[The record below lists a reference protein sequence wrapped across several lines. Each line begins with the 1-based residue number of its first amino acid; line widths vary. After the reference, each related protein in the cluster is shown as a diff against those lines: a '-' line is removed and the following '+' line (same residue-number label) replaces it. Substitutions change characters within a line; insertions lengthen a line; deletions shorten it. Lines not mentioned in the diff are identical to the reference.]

1 MCGAN
6 AESFEQV
13 KVWLANT
20 RHSWLLI
27 IDNADDPNIDYA
39 AFFPSGN
46 GGNIILTTRNAQCRD
61 HQTVGFEDLNH
72 LNLQDATSLLFKAAR
87 IAESSREDD
96 QNAAERIVKTLGS
109 HTLAIIQ
116 AGAYIKQQRCSLED
130 YPAHFRQQEER
141 LLKYHPQQAQ
151 STYGTVF
158 ATFETSATRLESSQ
172 DPSATDA
179 LSLLQILGF
188 IHYEEI
194 PGLMFS
200 RATEKAIAIRENIDR
215 PKHSEKPRRLR
226 ARAYRLFRHPRGR
239 QGPKGREGSMHEIY
253 ELSEL
258 QISRLPISMTQRNDI
273 ATDIFPWHLRK
284 ALNLLESYSII
295 KTSGIGENLSISM
308 HPLAHTWTRIRQR
321 LASQKEGW
329 RAAGSVI
336 ALSMQR
342 TGYDMFYEK
351 LRSHVG
357 AYLDHPVSEYMA
369 GMKELEICQ
378 THYKICKLVA
388 DLRDFSKLRFL
399 LQILETFKSW
409 TGASGKSSPVV
420 QTLTAQSLIE
430 NGQPKAAVE
439 LLERAV
445 EIGRSDDL
453 ISQVILAKAYM
464 ASKQHR
470 KALTLLEH
478 IVQIQERNEAPEDEY
493 LLWSQFELGRAY
505 IENKQFERAV
515 TLLEQVVET
524 RKKILVPT
532 HRGLLTSQSTLGIAY
547 FGNEQFEAAPEILS
561 QVLEVRRTTLDA
573 KDPDLLGTQHELAR
587 AYMGMGNGHFEG
599 AAELLEHVI
608 GIEEKTLA
616 PDDPGRLESQYQLA
630 KAYMGMGIGHYER
643 AAELL
648 EQVVEIDE
656 RTLASDNPKR
666 LESQYQ
672 LAKAYMGMGIGHYE
686 RAAELL
692 EHVVRMDREMLAPDD
707 PDRLASQY
715 RLAQAY
721 MGMGN
726 GHYERAAELLEHVVR
741 MDRET
746 LAPDDPSRL
755 ASQRRLKKVKKLI
768 EAEKSVEPTGA
779 SGETV

>member
-13 KVWLANT
+13 KIWLANT

-27 IDNADDPNIDYA
+27 IDNADDPKIDYA

-46 GGNIILTTRNAQCRD
+46 EGNIILTTRNEQCRF

-72 LNLQDATSLLFKAAR
+72 LNLQDVTSLLFKAAG
-87 IAESSREDD
+87 IADSSREDD
-96 QNAAERIVKTLGS
+96 QNAAGKIVQTLGS
-109 HTLAIIQ
+109 HTLAVIQ
-116 AGAYIKQQRCSLED
+116 AGAYIKQERCSLED

-141 LLKYHPQQAQ
+141 LLKYHPRQAK

-200 RATEKAIAIRENIDR
+200 RAREEAIAIRENIDR
-215 PKHSEKPRRLR
+215 FGDSEKSSRLR

-239 QGPKGREGSMHEIY
+239 EGPKGREGSIY
-253 ELSEL
+253 EIHKLSEL
-258 QISRLPISMTQRNDI
+258 QISRLPISLMQRNDI
-273 ATDIFPWHLRK
+273 ATEIFPWHLRK

-336 ALSMQR
+336 ALSMQAN
-342 TGYDMFYEK
+342 GYDMFWEK

-369 GMKELEICQ
+369 GMTELEICQ
-378 THYKICKLVA
+378 THYKICNLVRTF
-388 DLRDFSKLRFL
+388 RDFSKLRIL

-409 TGASGKSSPVV
+409 TGASGKSSLLV
-420 QTLTAQSLIE
+420 QTLTAQSLME

-439 LLERAV
+439 LLERV
-445 EIGRSDDL
+445 VGTGRSHNL
-453 ISQVILAKAYM
+453 NTQVMLAKAYM
-464 ASKQHR
+464 AGKQHQ
-470 KALTLLEH
+470 KAVNLLEY
-478 IVQIQERNEAPEDEY
+478 IVQIEERNEAPKIEF
-493 LLWSQFELGRAY
+493 LLWSQHELGRAY
-505 IENKQFERAV
+505 IENKQFEKAV

-524 RKKILVPT
+524 GKNSLVPT
-532 HRGLLTSQSTLGIAY
+532 HRDLLAYQLNLGKAY
-547 FGNEQFEAAPEILS
+547 IGNEQFEAAAEILS
-561 QVLEVRRTTLDA
+561 QVFEVERTILDA
-573 KDPDLLGTQHELAR
+573 KDPDLLDT
-587 AYMGMGNGHFEG
+587 
-599 AAELLEHVI
+599 
-608 GIEEKTLA
+608 
-616 PDDPGRLESQYQLA
+616 QYQLG
-630 KAYMGMGIGHYER
+630 KAYMGMG
-643 AAELL
+643 
-648 EQVVEIDE
+648 V
-656 RTLASDNPKR
+656 
-666 LESQYQ
+666 
-672 LAKAYMGMGIGHYE
+672 GHYE

-692 EHVVRMDREMLAPDD
+692 EHVVSMDRETLTPDDPKGLASQYQLAKAYMGMGVGHYERAAELLEYVVRMDREMLASDD

-715 RLAQAY
+715 QLAKAY
-721 MGMGN
+721 MGMGT
-726 GHYERAAELLEHVVR
+726 GHYERAAELLEHVIEI
-741 MDRET
+741 DEKT
-746 LAPDDPSRL
+746 LAPDDPGRL
-755 ASQRRLKKVKKLI
+755 VTQRRLEEVHRLI
-768 EAEKSVEPTGA
+768 EAEKSAEPTST